1 MTRLTPYLL
10 IAFVTS
16 IAMLDAQIAITRLLS
31 YRFFYHYVFFVVSLA
46 QLGLAGAGALIYW
59 KQKWIG
65 KPSLLGKSLVIMS
78 LSLLLTLAIY
88 VLFSPTPNL
97 SFAKTDP
104 LTSLPYLIV
113 ISLGMVAFNFAG
125 GVVLTLLFTEFRQHI
140 GRLYA
145 ADLVG
150 AAVGCVLSVW
160 LMWQLGPPSAMLIA
174 ALIPLAGAYLVW
186 RYCEPEYDAKQLLEK
201 GGAIVAALLIVVGL
215 ISPTYLDPNLG
226 HGVKE
231 RIIRTEWTHIS
242 RVDATRES
250 RYVIDG
256 DASTD
261 VYENE
266 LFANAFPEYVLVK
279 PRPSVAII
287 GVGAGPDLW
296 AALRHRAADVLAVDI
311 NPTILKWDQNDDSHT
326 NGGIFNRPYVTVI
339 QGEGRHAIQSTERR
353 FDLLVMHAI
362 DTWTASSQ
370 GAYSL
375 TENFL
380 YTTEAVRT
388 YWNRLD
394 DEGVMSIRRWLFEPP
409 RENLR
414 LFTTVLAGLKEEGVS
429 NPEQHIV
436 VVVPPGVALGQRMA
450 YLLFSK
456 APFDHQRLQRLDSY
470 LQANGFSYLYRPG
483 TRLDTFFTQ
492 YVNADS
498 RESFAANYPY
508 LISPARDENP
518 FFFIFQ
524 LPWEH
529 SKLPAHFRSLYSDSA
544 NVLFYCLLVLITLTA
559 VILGP
564 PLWAKRKDIATEQR
578 LITSMLYFGAIGA
591 GFMGVELAVVQI
603 MTLLLGHPTYALSVV
618 IMGLLAFAGL
628 GSVVMQ
634 RLPLQLVDMVLF
646 AGVLLIAGLA
656 FTLLPLVHTILDI
669 GFVARIAITLAILL
683 VVGMVLGMPFVGGI
697 RTLGEDR
704 EHAVAWAWACN
715 GAASVIGSNVFMII
729 MVFAGSRIALL
740 WASAAYVIAFLTR
753 RRLAG

>member
-1 MTRLTPYLL
+1 MRRLTPYLL
-10 IAFVTS
+10 LAFVTS

-31 YRFFYHYVFFVVSLA
+31 YRFFYHYVFFVISLA

-59 KQKWIG
+59 KQAWIG
-65 KPSLLGKSLVIMS
+65 KRSVLGKSLVVMS
-78 LSLLLTLAIY
+78 FALLLTLAVY

-104 LTSLPYLIV
+104 LTSLPYLVV
-113 ISLGMVAFNFAG
+113 ISLGMVAFNLAG
-125 GVVLTLLFTEFRQHI
+125 GVVLTLLFTEFRDQI

-150 AAVGCVLSVW
+150 ASVGCVLSVW

-174 ALIPLAGAYLVW
+174 ALIPLAGAWLVW
-186 RYCEPEYDAKQLLEK
+186 RHCAPESDAGRWLEK
-201 GGAIVAALLIVVGL
+201 GGAAVAALVIVAGL
-215 ISPTYLDPNLG
+215 IAPNYLDPNLR
-226 HGVKE
+226 HDIRD
-231 RIIRTEWTHIS
+231 RIIRTDWTHIS
-242 RVDATRES
+242 RVDAVRES
-250 RYVIDG
+250 RYIIDG

-261 VYENE
+261 VFENE
-266 LFANAFPEYVLVK
+266 LVANAFPEYVLLK
-279 PRPSVAII
+279 PGPSVAII
-287 GVGAGPDLW
+287 GVGAGPDLR
-296 AALRHRAADVLAVDI
+296 AALRHQASDVLAIDI
-311 NPTILKWDQNDDSHT
+311 NPTILEWGRNDDAKT
-326 NGGIFNRPYVTVI
+326 NEGIFDRPHVTVI
-339 QGEGRHAIQSTERR
+339 QGEGRHAIQSTARR

-394 DEGVMSIRRWLFEPP
+394 DDGIMSIRRWLFEPP

-414 LFTTVLAGLKEEGVS
+414 LFTTVLAGLEEEGVA
-429 NPEQHIV
+429 NPERHVV
-436 VVVPPGVALGQRMA
+436 VVVPPGVALGKRMA

-456 APFDHQRLQRLDSY
+456 APFEQQRLQRLDRY
-470 LQANGFSYLYRPG
+470 LRANGFSYLYRPG
-483 TRLDTFFTQ
+483 TRLDTFFTR
-492 YVNADS
+492 YVEADS
-498 RESFAANYPY
+498 REAFAADYPY

-524 LPWEH
+524 LPWEY

-544 NVLFYCLLVLITLTA
+544 NVLFYCLLVLIVLTA
-559 VILGP
+559 GILGP
-564 PLWAKRKDIATEQR
+564 PLWARRKDIAAERR
-578 LITSMLYFGAIGA
+578 LLVSMFYFGAIGA

-634 RLPLQLVDMVLF
+634 RLPVQRVDVVLL

-656 FTLLPLVHTILDI
+656 FTLLPFVHTILDT
-669 GFVARIAITLAILL
+669 GFAARIAITLAILL
-683 VVGMVLGMPFVGGI
+683 VVGLVLGMPFVGGI

-715 GAASVIGSNVFMII
+715 GAASVIGSNIFMII
-729 MVFAGSRIALL
+729 MVFSGSRVALL
-740 WASAAYVIAFLTR
+740 WASAAYLIALSTR